1 MSDQSKRD
9 TMSNQKPTQAEKE
22 LYQASIREQSLW
34 HDLGDANYRIWLLRA
49 TLYEFLG
56 VFFLVYLMAASG
68 EALKRIGNVVI
79 GNDAL
84 GHGLAAFVATYITIH
99 VTGSVLNPALAL
111 GLWFTKRLDALTV
124 VVFSLA
130 HVTASI
136 AAAGLLRASLTSLTA
151 GVGVPILTS
160 KLSIGQ
166 GILIEATLAILLFF
180 MMSMHYLRGRYY
192 WYKGGYRFHHS
203 NTVRPVESGLMAFA
217 FAGVV
222 EAAFVTTVGTGPN
235 PVRWLGPAII
245 TGTYANWP
253 VWIVGPYVGVLIGA
267 ALYGLDAVFLRPDR
281 TPIDYTDKILAD
293 RSQQRRQGTS
303 TPIPPEAPMTAPMTD
318 SLTRDFAS
326 LSKNRYSASTSSR
339 ITKRHPKYNQHHNVS
354 TFT

>member
-1 MSDQSKRD
+1 MSKHH
-9 TMSNQKPTQAEKE
+9 QKPTQEEKE
-22 LYQASIREQSLW
+22 AYAASIRTPSLW
-34 HDLGDANYRIWLLRA
+34 YNLGTSQERIWLLRGA
-49 TLYEFLG
+49 LYEFIG
-56 VFFLVYLMAASG
+56 VFFLVYLMAASA
-68 EALKRIGNVVI
+68 EALQRIGNVVI

-124 VVFSLA
+124 VVFSLVQVA
-130 HVTASI
+130 GSI

-166 GILIEATLAILLFF
+166 GILIEATLAVLLFF

-192 WYKGGYRFHHS
+192 WYKCGYRFHHS

-222 EAAFVTTVGTGPN
+222 EAAFVTSVGTGPN
-235 PVRWLGPAII
+235 PIRWLGPAIV
-245 TGTYANWP
+245 TGSYANWP
-253 VWIVGPYVGVLIGA
+253 VWVVGPYVGILIGA
-267 ALYGLDAVFLRPDR
+267 ALYGIDAIFLRPDR
-281 TPIDYTDKILAD
+281 TAIDYADKILAD
-293 RSQQRRQGTS
+293 RSQKRRQGTP
-303 TPIPPEAPMTAPMTD
+303 TPIPPEAPMTAPVVE
-318 SLTRDFAS
+318 SLAHDFAS
-326 LSKNRYSASTSSR
+326 LSTTSSKHR
-339 ITKRHPKYNQHHNVS
+339 FSSSSSTTRLNKRHPNEYRAQQQQRKYYP
-354 TFT
+354 